1 MSGLAPVLAQT
12 GGYCDPNTSGITY
25 LLDWQFIQAFTC
37 TYANTAGLLVV
48 GMMVYG
54 GVSLSIYI
62 RTGSVVIPSVLLLL
76 TGGVILGQVAT
87 PVVGIATVMLL
98 TVGGGLVAYI
108 YYVYSR

>member
-1 MSGLAPVLAQT
+1 MSLAPILAQT
-12 GGYCDPNTSGITY
+12 GGFCDAGTSGIAY
-25 LLDWQFIQAFTC
+25 LLDWKFIQAFTC
-37 TYANTAGLLVV
+37 SYANTVGLLVL

-76 TGGVILGQVAT
+76 TGGVVLSQVAA

-98 TVGGGLVAYI
+98 TVGGGLVAYV